1 MDLEEQG
8 NGSIAGESA
17 SPNSNFGDADV
28 DPDLNRS
35 EESEVFANSEGSI
48 PAPHTQVSPSISVE
62 SSSSAKQPSNNT
74 SPVMFASASKDPSP
88 QNSVT
93 KVSSKS
99 PSSPR
104 SEIESKISPKTH
116 EEESPTQIER
126 LQIQTDENPKSP
138 LVANLSPKVD
148 KSQSPK
154 TKNDAKPVVLQSSE
168 VDDENCG
175 DCTCWRRPLLDQ
187 IFITDVTSNL
197 VTVTVRECYTDQG
210 FFRKRT

>member
-35 EESEVFANSEGSI
+35 EESEVFASSEGSI
-48 PAPHTQVSPSISVE
+48 PAPRTQVSPSLSVE
-62 SSSSAKQPSNNT
+62 SASSAKQPSNNA

-88 QNSVT
+88 PNSVT

-99 PSSPR
+99 SSPR
-104 SEIESKISPKTH
+104 SEIEDKISPKTH
-116 EEESPTQIER
+116 EEESPTHTER
-126 LQIQTDENPKSP
+126 LQIQTEESPKSP
-138 LVANLSPKVD
+138 LVTNLSPKVD
-148 KSQSPK
+148 KSPSPN
-154 TKNDAKPVVLQSSE
+154 TKNDSKQAVPQSPE

-175 DCTCWRRPLLDQ
+175 DCTCWRKPLLDQ

-197 VTVTVRECYTDQG
+197 VTVTVRECYTDEG